1 MPHLQRNATWRS
13 FTQDEF
19 EASFDLVECN
29 ECDAPFNLGA
39 QPYYNGRCPS
49 CQDEE

>member
-1 MPHLQRNATWRS
+1 MPNPRGPSTRRS

-19 EASFDLVECN
+19 EASFELVECS
-29 ECDAPFNLGA
+29 ECDARFNLGA